1 MLVIPAILIQGGQ
14 CVVQGANDG
23 KFSAVETAPET
34 LVARWIEK
42 GLDRL
47 HVIDVDGIRRGSA
60 ANPAIVEQIVT
71 AAGNTAVQLRGG
83 LRDEETVQQ
92 YLELGV
98 QYIVLGTRAVSAP
111 HFVKD
116 LCIEYPRHIL
126 VGLDIHDGKIAVDGW
141 SKLSNHDVHDLVG
154 KFQDDGVDGI
164 VYATVDKDGSIQDV
178 DSEAVNKLATDV
190 AIPIYATST
199 ARDTDSIKT
208 FCHENADELGGVIM
222 VNAAHEVFASEDFG
236 NLA

>member
-14 CVVQGANDG
+14 CVVQGAKDG

-178 DSEAVNKLATDV
+178 DS
-190 AIPIYATST
+190 
-199 ARDTDSIKT
+199 
-208 FCHENADELGGVIM
+208 
-222 VNAAHEVFASEDFG
+222 
-236 NLA
+236 